1 VRVPFNNPW
10 RGLRGLPRTVW
21 IIFATSLV
29 NRAGMMALP
38 FLVLYLT
45 RHLGTS
51 AALAGLA
58 VSAYGLGGIVTGPI
72 SGKLCDRVGPF
83 TVMRASLALTGVILL
98 LIPLAHQ
105 FSTVVL
111 LVFVWALIAD
121 ATRPATMSALTSA
134 AAPEQR
140 KAAIALNRLGVNL
153 GMSIGPAVGGFLA
166 LVSFPLLFVV
176 DGLTSL
182 AAAGVLALLLRP
194 EDIQRVAHAAQPR
207 ADSASNSAE
216 PIAREVTP
224 SRGVWGDRTALMFLL
239 GMVLIGLVFTQHQG
253 AMSVYLVRDLHYRES
268 FFGALFVVNTLMIVA
283 LEVPLNLA
291 MNNWPHRRALVLGM
305 TLCAIGFGAM
315 GVTKS
320 VAPLVATVVVWTFGE
335 MITFPVGTAYIADL
349 APRGRIGEYMGAF
362 SSTFSL
368 SVIIGPWAGT
378 AALDRF
384 GGLATWSG
392 VLVCGLIAA
401 GVVALTHPRTGDQS
415 AENPAPAPVEQAAQ
429 LQS

>member
-1 VRVPFNNPW
+1 LPIALRVPVKNPW
-10 RGLRGLPRTVW
+10 AGLRGLPRTVW
-21 IIFATSLV
+21 IVAATSLV

-51 AALAGLA
+51 VALAGLA

-72 SGKLCDRVGPF
+72 AGRLCDRLGPF
-83 TVMRASLALTGVILL
+83 TVMRASLALTGVILMV
-98 LIPLAHQ
+98 IPLAHS
-105 FSTVVL
+105 FGVVVL

-121 ATRPATMSALTSA
+121 ATRPATMSALSSA

-182 AAAGVLALLLRP
+182 AAAGVLSLLLRP
-194 EDIQRVAHAAQPR
+194 EDVRLVAH
-207 ADSASNSAE
+207 ASNSASDE
-216 PIAREVTP
+216 DSNGSPVHP
-224 SRGVWGDRTALMFLL
+224 STRPPVHPGVWRDRTALTFLL
-239 GMVLIGLVFTQHQG
+239 AMVLVGLVFTQHQG

-268 FFGALFVVNTLMIVA
+268 FFGALFAVNTLMIVA

-291 MNNWPHRRALVLGM
+291 MANWPHRRALILGM
-305 TLCAIGFGAM
+305 VLTAVGFGAM
-315 GVTKS
+315 GLSKS
-320 VAPLVATVVVWTFGE
+320 IAPLVATVVIWTFGE
-335 MITFPVGTAYIADL
+335 MITFPVGTAYLADL
-349 APRGRIGEYMGAF
+349 APRGRMGEYMGAY

-384 GGLATWSG
+384 GGLATWTG
-392 VLVCGLIAA
+392 ILLCGLLAA
-401 GVVALTHPRTGDQS
+401 AVTALTHPQPSTAS
-415 AENPAPAPVEQAAQ
+415 ALDYVT
-429 LQS
+429 

>member
-1 VRVPFNNPW
+1 MKNPW
-10 RGLRGLPRTVW
+10 AGLRGLPRTVW
-21 IIFATSLV
+21 IVFATSLT

-51 AALAGLA
+51 ASLAGLA

-72 SGKLCDRVGPF
+72 AGRLCDRVGPF
-83 TVMRASLALTGVILL
+83 TVMRVSLALTGVILVI
-98 LIPLAHQ
+98 IPLAHR
-105 FSTVVL
+105 FSVVVL
-111 LVFVWALIAD
+111 LVFVWALVAD
-121 ATRPATMSALTSA
+121 ATRPATMSALTTA

-182 AAAGVLALLLRP
+182 AAALVLTLLLRR
-194 EDIQRVAHAAQPR
+194 EDVRRVADA
-207 ADSASNSAE
+207 
-216 PIAREVTP
+216 AREGHGAPQAVHTV
-224 SRGVWGDRTALMFLL
+224 SSRAEGDRGVWRDRTALTFLL
-239 GMVLIGLVFTQHQG
+239 GTVLVGLVFTQHQG

-268 FFGALFVVNTLMIVA
+268 FFGTLFVVNTLMIVA

-291 MNNWPHRRALVLGM
+291 MAHWPHRRALVLGM
-305 TLCAIGFGAM
+305 LLTAAGFGAM
-315 GVTKS
+315 GVS
-320 VAPLVATVVVWTFGE
+320 RAVAPLVATVVVWTFGE
-335 MITFPVGTAYIADL
+335 MITFPVGAAYVADL
-349 APRGRIGEYMGAF
+349 APSGRIGEYMGAY

-384 GGLATWSG
+384 GGFATWAGAFVCG
-392 VLVCGLIAA
+392 VLGATVT
-401 GVVALTHPRTGDQS
+401 ALTHPQ
-415 AENPAPAPVEQAAQ
+415 PAAQ
-429 LQS
+429 IAAEKAVPQSN

>member
-1 VRVPFNNPW
+1 MRIAFPPVFLMKNPW
-10 RGLRGLPRTVW
+10 AGLRGLPRTVW
-21 IIFATSLV
+21 IVFATSLI

-51 AALAGLA
+51 ASLAGLA

-72 SGKLCDRVGPF
+72 AGRLCDRVGPF
-83 TVMRASLALTGVILL
+83 TVMRTSLALTGVILMI
-98 LIPLAHQ
+98 IPLAHR
-105 FSTVVL
+105 FSVVVL
-111 LVFVWALIAD
+111 LVFVWALVAD
-121 ATRPATMSALTSA
+121 ATRPATMSALTTA

-182 AAAGVLALLLRP
+182 AAALVLTLLLRR
-194 EDIQRVAHAAQPR
+194 EDVRRVADAARAGHAGAHLGQ
-207 ADSASNSAE
+207 AE
-216 PIAREVTP
+216 GPAPTEG
-224 SRGVWGDRTALMFLL
+224 SGVWRDRTALTFLL
-239 GMVLIGLVFTQHQG
+239 GTVLVGLVFTQHQG

-268 FFGALFVVNTLMIVA
+268 FFGTLFVVNTLMIVA

-291 MNNWPHRRALVLGM
+291 MNHWPHRRALVLGM
-305 TLCAIGFGAM
+305 ILTAVGFGAM
-315 GVTKS
+315 GVAKA
-320 VAPLVATVVVWTFGE
+320 VAPLVVTVVIWTFGE
-335 MITFPVGTAYIADL
+335 MITFPVGAAYVADI
-349 APRGRIGEYMGAF
+349 APRGRIGEYMGAY

-384 GGLATWSG
+384 GGLVTWAG
-392 VLVCGLIAA
+392 AFVCGLLGAA
-401 GVVALTHPRTGDQS
+401 VTALTHPHPAEQMTLEEAAPQTG
-415 AENPAPAPVEQAAQ
+415 
-429 LQS
+429 